1 MAELRRSFVVMGARN
16 WRRVRRALFTG
27 DGAVRS
33 AVEGAPHV
41 LQREVVS
48 ATTDDDFDIDAILKL
63 KSNLDTI
70 CAAISSP

>member
-16 WRRVRRALFTG
+16 WRRVRRALFTV

-33 AVEGAPHV
+33 AVEGGPHV